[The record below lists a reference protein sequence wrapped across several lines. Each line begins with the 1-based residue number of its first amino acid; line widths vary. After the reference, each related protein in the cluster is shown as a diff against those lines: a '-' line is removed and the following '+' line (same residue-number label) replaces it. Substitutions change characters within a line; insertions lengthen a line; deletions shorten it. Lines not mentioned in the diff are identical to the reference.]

1 MGVDVRA
8 PAAPSICLLTSG
20 QLSSDPRLVKAADA
34 LHGAGYRVQVIAGS
48 APWSYDRDVGLLAR
62 REWRCRLVGSLSEPE
77 RYRWTRVRHAGAK
90 RIVPFIPWLQPVARA
105 ALALPAP
112 ELARVAREIPAD
124 MYIAHGIGALPAA
137 EAAAR
142 AQRALVGYDAE
153 DFLLGMRPQGAHPSA
168 IDRLVGRL
176 ERRYLPM
183 CACLTAASPGI
194 ARAYAETYPIPAPTP
209 VLNVFP
215 LAQRPPRLREG
226 RDTGPLTLYW
236 FSQVIGP
243 DRGLE
248 DVVRAMGILHDCD
261 IRLYLQGSWPVDY
274 RDRLLALAGS
284 ASIDLGRIRHLAT
297 APPDDLVR
305 TAAQFD
311 IGLSLERR
319 DPVNRN
325 ICQTNKL
332 FVCLLAGN
340 ALVLTDTAGQRPVA
354 CDLGDA
360 AFLYAPGDAAA
371 LAAQLRR
378 WYDDRVSLQRAR
390 TAAWEA
396 GERRYNWDVEKE
408 VLLGVMS
415 RTLSTATGHHA

>member
-1 MGVDVRA
+1 
-8 PAAPSICLLTSG
+8 
-20 QLSSDPRLVKAADA
+20 
-34 LHGAGYRVQVIAGS
+34 
-48 APWSYDRDVGLLAR
+48 
-62 REWRCRLVGSLSEPE
+62 
-77 RYRWTRVRHAGAK
+77 
-90 RIVPFIPWLQPVARA
+90 
-105 ALALPAP
+105 
-112 ELARVAREIPAD
+112 
-124 MYIAHGIGALPAA
+124 
-137 EAAAR
+137 
-142 AQRALVGYDAE
+142 
-153 DFLLGMRPQGAHPSA
+153 
-168 IDRLVGRL
+168 
-176 ERRYLPM
+176 
-183 CACLTAASPGI
+183 
-194 ARAYAETYPIPAPTP
+194 
-209 VLNVFP
+209 
-215 LAQRPPRLREG
+215 
-226 RDTGPLTLYW
+226 
-236 FSQVIGP
+236 
-243 DRGLE
+243 
-248 DVVRAMGILHDCD
+248 MGILHDCD

-311 IGLSLERR
+311 VGLSLERR